1 VHLATGNYNHLTSGL
16 YEDIG
21 MFTSDEAIG
30 ADATDVF
37 NYITGYSAQSNYR
50 KLLVAPVNLRKKIE
64 SLIERE
70 MEHARKGNPARLIFK
85 VNAIVDPEMI
95 RVLYQASQAGV
106 KLDLLVRGMCCLL
119 PGVKNV
125 SENIR
130 VLSIV
135 GRYLEHSRIYYF
147 QNNGKEEIYLGSA
160 DLMDRNLNRRV
171 EVVFPVENSQ
181 HVHHLR
187 ENVLGAYLRDNLRA
201 RAMQADGTYQR
212 LTPKDGKDKLDVQD
226 WLMERNYNKKA

>member
-1 VHLATGNYNHLTSGL
+1 
-16 YEDIG
+16 
-21 MFTSDEAIG
+21 MFSWRMASKILSDVCRPLKTLG
-30 ADATDVF
+30 TC
-37 NYITGYSAQSNYR
+37 
-50 KLLVAPVNLRKKIE
+50 
-64 SLIERE
+64 
-70 MEHARKGNPARLIFK
+70 
-85 VNAIVDPEMI
+85 
-95 RVLYQASQAGV
+95 GV

-147 QNNGKEEIYLGSA
+147 QNNGKEEIYVGSA

-171 EVVFPVENSQ
+171 EVVFPVENPQ

-201 RAMQADGTYQR
+201 RVMQADGTYER
-212 LTPKDGKDKLDVQD
+212 LAPKDGKDKLDVQD